1 MDRFYKY
8 MRGFGMTKKSILL
21 LIFLTLFAINICGC
35 VPLLVAG
42 GAVAGGAGTAGWISG
57 KLVQEL
63 DVPFEE
69 TFGAAKYTMNSLNLS
84 ISKEIKKTE
93 VAQIKG
99 NYIDGKTIWIDIFNV
114 SPSASRVEVRVGAI
128 PNREASYKILNKIKN
143 YLTEKDVK

>member
-1 MDRFYKY
+1 MYKQA
-8 MRGFGMTKKSILL
+8 ILF
-21 LIFLTLFAINICGC
+21 IFLIPFTINVCGC

-42 GAVAGGAGTAGWISG
+42 GAVAGGAGTAVWISG

-69 TFGAAKYTMNSLNLS
+69 TVAAAKYTMSSLNLS
-84 ISKEIKKTE
+84 ISKEIKKTD

-128 PNREASYKILNKIKN
+128 PNKEASYKILNKIKN
-143 YLTEKDVK
+143 YLIEKDVK